1 MTQHYELLMIFPV
14 NLEEKQRQETAKKI
28 FDSITQAGGKVN
40 EPEIWGNQKLAY
52 EIKHQT
58 NGFYVL
64 VEFDFEAEEIKKI
77 DAGMRLMPELLR
89 YLITKKKVKT
99 EADIAKEKMIQNKI
113 AAKKNEAVKQEEIEK
128 QAVIDKEEDV
138 IKKKEEAKKVAKSN
152 IGKISL
158 DDLDEKLDEILKE
171 EV

>member
-14 NLEEKQRQETAKKI
+14 NLDDKQREEAIKKI
-28 FDSITQAGGKVN
+28 FDFITTNEGKVN
-40 EPEIWGNQKLAY
+40 EPDVWGNQQLAY

-64 VEFDFEAEEIKKI
+64 VEFDLEKELIKKL
-77 DAGMRLMPELLR
+77 DAEMRLMPEILR
-89 YLITKKKVKT
+89 NLITTKKVKT
-99 EADIAKEKMIQNKI
+99 EAVIAKEKMIQQKI
-113 AAKKNEAVKQEEIEK
+113 ADKKTEVAKQEAAAKVKEEKEVEEVKHKEEVAKKA
-128 QAVIDKEEDV
+128 
-138 IKKKEEAKKVAKSN
+138 AKSDA
-152 IGKISL
+152 GKISL

>member
-14 NLEEKQRQETAKKI
+14 NLEEKQRQEALKKI
-28 FDSITQAGGKVN
+28 FNFITQNKGQVQ
-40 EPEIWGNQKLAY
+40 EPDIWGNQQLAY

-64 VEFDFEAEEIKKI
+64 VEFDQEPDKLKKM
-77 DAGMRLMPELLR
+77 DADMRVMPELLR

-99 EADIAKEKMIQNKI
+99 EADIAKEKMIQEKI
-113 AAKKNEAVKQEEIEK
+113 AAKKNQVAKQEEMAMEK
-128 QAVIDKEEDV
+128 EVKAKEEV
-138 IKKKEEAKKVAKSN
+138 IKKKEEATKKAKADV
-152 IGKISL
+152 GKISL

>member
-14 NLEEKQRQETAKKI
+14 NLEEKQREEALKKI
-28 FDSITQAGGKVN
+28 FDSITQNQGQVQ
-40 EPEIWGNQKLAY
+40 EPEVWGNQKFAY

-64 VEFDFEAEEIKKI
+64 VEFDQEPDQLKKM
-77 DAGMRLMPELLR
+77 DADMRLMPELLR

-99 EADIAKEKMIQNKI
+99 EADIAKEKMIQEKI
-113 AAKKNEAVKQEEIEK
+113 VAKKNEVAKQEEIAMEK
-128 QAVIDKEEDV
+128 EVKAKEEV
-138 IKKKEEAKKVAKSN
+138 IKKKEEATKRAKADM
-152 IGKISL
+152 GKISL